1 MDADDAAL
9 EAALALLRRSPDFLT
24 GVAGRGGL
32 ALGVR
37 DTAMRGSSSDV
48 KRCAPVLSTSKRPWC
63 SCSFSMFSMLR
74 TYNTTVL
81 AFSRRYDE
89 AEKRLVNET

>member
-37 DTAMRGSSSDV
+37 DTAMRGSSSEL
-48 KRCAPVLSTSKRPWC
+48 KCCAPVLSTSKRPWC